1 MFGIHHESYGDYTKN
16 TGTLIKESKYYA
28 NKHFHYS
35 FGLEITQSL
44 LGGVTSTFDNYIKL
58 VW

>member
-1 MFGIHHESYGDYTKN
+1 MND
-16 TGTLIKESKYYA
+16 SKYYA

-35 FGLEITQSL
+35 FGLDITQSL

-58 VW
+58 V